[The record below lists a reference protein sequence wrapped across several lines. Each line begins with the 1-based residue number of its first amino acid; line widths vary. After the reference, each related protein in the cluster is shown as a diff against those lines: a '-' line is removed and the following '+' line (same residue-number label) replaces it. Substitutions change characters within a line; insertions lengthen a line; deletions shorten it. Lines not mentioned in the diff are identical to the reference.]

1 MRLRRIYKHRQIE
14 SVCAAI
20 TSGSGKPPF
29 PLQFQ
34 EILGRNQPILDIAS
48 AFPDLMSQRHSADYD
63 HAETFNR
70 AATNTLVEH
79 ASKTVA
85 TLREVRSK
93 QAGKCFLMS
102 LNIACLSGKPDQE

>member
-48 AFPDLMSQRHSADYD
+48 AFPDLMSQRH
-63 HAETFNR
+63 AETFNR